1 MKYQV
6 RLSSRAQRDFGRLDK
21 PTQRRVV
28 RRLEELA
35 EDPFDP
41 RISAPLTGVGNLR
54 KSRLGGW
61 RIIYEVLDETRVV
74 LVAMIERRGQVYKRI

>member
-1 MKYQV
+1 VKYQV
-6 RLSSRAQRDFGRLDK
+6 RLSSRAERDFGRLDK

-35 EDPFDP
+35 EDPYNP

-54 KSRLGGW
+54 KSRVGGW

>member
-6 RLSSRAQRDFGRLDK
+6 RLSPRAQRDFARLDR
-21 PTQRRVV
+21 PTQKRVV
-28 RRLEELA
+28 RRLDQLA
-35 EDPFDP
+35 EDPFEP

-61 RIIYEVLDETRVV
+61 RIIYEVLDEIRVV

>member
-1 MKYQV
+1 M
-6 RLSSRAQRDFGRLDK
+6 
-21 PTQRRVV
+21 

>member
-1 MKYQV
+1 VKYPV
-6 RLSSRAQRDFGRLDK
+6 SLSSRAQRDFGRLDK

-28 RRLEELA
+28 RRLEEVA
-35 EDPFDP
+35 EDPYNP

-54 KSRLGGW
+54 KSRVGGW